1 VPAIHQQLRA
11 TCAWSGVDWDLANIV
26 QKKGESL
33 REYIQCFYNKRNVIS
48 EVNNKSIVMFV
59 KKGLREPSLIRKL
72 AMKNPRMSEEM
83 FYIANRYTLTEEAT
97 LDTREQ
103 KELGH
108 ADQPKSSKGHEKKR
122 KVDSSINVVDRH
134 HRHKEYRPN

>member
-1 VPAIHQQLRA
+1 
-11 TCAWSGVDWDLANIV
+11 
-26 QKKGESL
+26 
-33 REYIQCFYNKRNVIS
+33 
-48 EVNNKSIVMFV
+48 MFV

-72 AMKNPRMSEEM
+72 AMKNPRMSKEM

-122 KVDSSINVVDRH
+122 KVDSSINVVDQH
-134 HRHKEYRPN
+134 HRHKEYWPS